1 MYSRRKIEQWRD
13 LLSTIFT
20 LGICWYFWDPPLSPS
35 NDAKEVA
42 PEIPPTTT
50 HRSKVPI
57 TPESLFDDAKGVGP
71 EIAPIAPES
80 LFDDAKGVGPEIAPT
95 TIHRSNVC
103 INFEVLFI
111 YLRVAYVIGMI
122 GFCVRVLR
130 RLQNRA
136 RQDPDTC

>member
-71 EIAPIAPES
+71 EIAP
-80 LFDDAKGVGPEIAPT
+80 T